1 VTIANLLDLRTGW
14 PASSSLAGLPGG
26 AASWAVAARVEGPTL
41 VVTGSEAEAIR
52 MADEVRFH
60 LDGGAPVSVLPPDD
74 VRPYDGMSPHP
85 DVIRS
90 RIRATLLLQ
99 RGQPCVVVCS
109 ARGLMTRVLNSHS
122 TRELTHTISTDDEID
137 REQFVQSLVVH
148 GYHGVAKVEEA
159 GTVARRGDV
168 VDIWP
173 VDSSHPYRIE
183 FFDDDVESIRH
194 LDAGTLRSGD
204 PVRALSIPPAR
215 EAVPNGSGLRRLGQ
229 HTAAMVDRLS
239 AGQATRRKVLQD
251 LRQGLWFP
259 GAEDYTAAMH
269 PLIDLWVLAEQLIV
283 VDPEDIAH
291 RLAAS
296 HGSIMDRWNGRSL
309 VDRPPV
315 DPAERYSD
323 VDRVRS
329 ALEDRGRFISSIALD
344 DAPDYQA
351 KANDSLFVGKGRL
364 APIVGRI
371 HRWLEDGWR
380 VALVAESRTR
390 AERITALLAPHGL
403 HPDAVARGQ
412 HTAPGT
418 AALWIGHLERGFHCD
433 SAAIA
438 IITASELFG
447 VKQRRAPVRKTL
459 KEATLGSVN
468 ELKVGDLVVHVRH
481 GVGRFERLKRIDLDG
496 TVQEYAEV
504 EYRGGDKMY
513 LPVTHLDEL
522 YRYRTMGNSTPRLD
536 KLGGDSWEKRKT
548 KVKDRVLRMAHDL
561 LEMHAVREVSKAH
574 AYVGDPVEFH
584 QFVETFPY
592 TETQDQAAAI
602 DEVLS
607 DLAVTTP
614 MDRLVVGDVGFGKTE
629 VAMRTAMRVVLEG
642 HQVAVLCPTT
652 VLAFQHRQTF
662 EKRFADT
669 GVRVSL
675 LSGHMSAEERR
686 GQLAAV
692 ANGSV
697 DIIIGTTSLL
707 TRDLRFK
714 RLGLVVVDEEH
725 RFGVRQKHKLKQL
738 SSAQPTGPVHYLAM
752 SATPIPR
759 TLHMALSGL
768 RKVSLITTPPPDR
781 RAVQTRLTRFNDAR
795 IREDVLQELGRG
807 GQVFFVHN
815 RVASIE
821 SMANHLR
828 KLIPEATIGVA
839 HGQMD
844 NAHLERTLMGF
855 INRDYHVLVCSTIIE
870 SGIDIPSVNTMIVNR
885 ADELGMAQLYQLRG
899 RVGRSHVRA
908 HCTLMIPA
916 DEPIHPTAKV
926 RLRALQEHSDL
937 GAGFAIATRDME
949 VRGSGTL
956 LGEAQHGH
964 IEAVGFDTYVEL
976 LEEAIAV
983 ARGDMSRKRLDP
995 QIEIP
1000 VATLIPEDWMP
1011 DLQDRLTAYRELATS
1026 RSTDQVRSVLSDWED
1041 RFGEPPPEVLNLG
1054 WAAEAKVR
1062 ARALGIAHIRWHQV
1076 RVDLD
1081 FDPSSP
1087 VSPETVVSMVN
1098 QDGQRFSLSPIPGQ
1112 EESGAR
1118 RLVVRFTPA
1127 EGEWPFRF
1135 LHSVFRQF
1143 EVRSSP
1149 DAVLS

>member
-1 VTIANLLDLRTGW
+1 M
-14 PASSSLAGLPGG
+14 AGLPAG
-26 AASWAVAARVEGPTL
+26 AAAWAIATRVDTPTL

-52 MADEVRFH
+52 LADEIRFH
-60 LDGGAPVSVLPPDD
+60 LDGAAPVAVLPPDD

-85 DVIRS
+85 DVIRG
-90 RIRATLLLQ
+90 RIASTLMLH
-99 RGQPCVVVCS
+99 RSHACVVVCS
-109 ARGLMTRVLNSHS
+109 ARAFLTRLLNAETIDH
-122 TRELTHTISTDDEID
+122 LTHTIRTNDEFD
-137 REQFVQSLVVH
+137 RERFVSSLVVH
-148 GYHGVAKVEEA
+148 GYHGVARVEDV
-159 GTVARRGDV
+159 GTVSSRGDV

-173 VDSSHPYRIE
+173 VASNRPYRIE
-183 FFDDDVESIRH
+183 FFDDEVESIRP
-194 LDAGTLRSGD
+194 LNPSSQRSD
-204 PVRALSIPPAR
+204 ESVEALSIPPAR
-215 EAVPNGSGLRRLGQ
+215 EAVPTPDALSRLGQ
-229 HTAAMVDRLS
+229 HTAAMVDQLG
-239 AGQATRRKVLQD
+239 AGQSTRRKVIQD

-259 GAEDYTAAMH
+259 AAEDYVAAMH
-269 PLIDLWVLAEQLIV
+269 PLVDSWTLSSAVIV
-283 VDPEDIAH
+283 VDPEDVFH
-291 RLAAS
+291 RIDAA

-315 DPAERYSD
+315 NPAQRYSGLD
-323 VDRVRS
+323 DARN
-329 ALEDRGRFISSIALD
+329 ALKHSTTAITPIALD
-344 DAPDYQA
+344 DSPDFKA
-351 KANDSLFVGKGRL
+351 RANDDLFVGKGQL
-364 APIVGRI
+364 APVVGRI
-371 HRWLEDGWR
+371 HQWLEDGWR
-380 VALVAESRTR
+380 VALVAETRTR
-390 AERITALLAPHGL
+390 AERLSALLAPHGL
-403 HPDAVARGQ
+403 HPQSTGAGQFVATG
-412 HTAPGT
+412 A
-418 AALWIGHLERGFHCD
+418 AALWIGNLERGFHCEP
-433 SAAIA
+433 AALA
-438 IITASELFG
+438 IVTASELFG
-447 VKQRRAPVRKTL
+447 AKQRRTVPRKTL

-504 EYRGGDKMY
+504 EYRGGDKMF
-513 LPVTHLDEL
+513 LPVTRLDEL
-522 YRYRTMGNSTPRLD
+522 YRYRSMGGSVPRLD
-536 KLGGDSWEKRKT
+536 KLGGESWEKRKG

-561 LEMHAVREVSKAH
+561 LEMHAVREVSEAH
-574 AYVGDPVEFH
+574 AYRGEPEAFQ
-584 QFVETFPY
+584 QFIETFPY

-602 DEVLS
+602 EEVLG
-607 DLAVTTP
+607 DLAQSTP
-614 MDRLVVGDVGFGKTE
+614 TDRLVVGDVGFGKTE
-629 VAMRTAMRVVLEG
+629 VAMRSAMRVVLEG

-652 VLAFQHRQTF
+652 VLAFQHLQTF
-662 EKRFADT
+662 TKRFADT
-669 GVRVSL
+669 GVRVEL
-675 LSGHMSAEERR
+675 LSGHRSTDARR
-686 GQLAAV
+686 NVLSDV
-692 ANGSV
+692 AQGKV

-707 TRDLRFK
+707 TRDLRFH

-738 SSAQPTGPVHYLAM
+738 TSAQPTGPVHYLAM

-781 RAVQTRLTRFNDAR
+781 RAVQTRLTQFNDER

-821 SMANHLR
+821 AMATHLR
-828 KLIPEATIGVA
+828 ELIPEAHIGVA

-844 NAHLERTLMGF
+844 SKQLERVLVGF
-855 INRDYHVLVCSTIIE
+855 INREFHVLVCSTIIE

-916 DEPIHPTAKV
+916 DEPINPTAKV

-937 GAGFAIATRDME
+937 GSGFAIATRDME

-976 LEEAIAV
+976 LEEAIAT

-995 QIEIP
+995 QIEVP

-1011 DLQDRLTAYRELATS
+1011 DLQDRLSAYRELAMS
-1026 RSTDQVRSVLSDWED
+1026 RSTDQVRSVLSDWEL

-1062 ARALGIAHIRWHQV
+1062 ARNLGIAHIRWHQV

-1087 VSPETVVSMVN
+1087 VSPETVVNLVN
-1098 QDGQRFSLSPIPGQ
+1098 RDGQRFSLAPIPGQ
-1112 EESGAR
+1112 EDSGAT

-1135 LHSVFRQF
+1135 LHWVFRQF
-1143 EVRSSP
+1143 ETEVES
-1149 DAVLS
+1149 

>member
-1 VTIANLLDLRTGW
+1 MTVANLLDLRTGW
-14 PASSSLAGLPGG
+14 PRVPALAGLPGG
-26 AASWAVAARVEGPTL
+26 AASWAIAAKVQNPTL
-41 VVTGSEAEAIR
+41 VVTGTEAEAIR
-52 MADEVRFH
+52 LANEVTFH
-60 LDGGAPVSVLPPDD
+60 LRGAAPVAVMPPDD
-74 VRPYDGMSPHP
+74 VRPYDGLSPHP
-85 DVIRS
+85 DAIRA
-90 RIRATLLLQ
+90 RIRASMLLHH
-99 RGQPCVVVCS
+99 GAPCVVVCS
-109 ARGLMTRVLNSHS
+109 ARALLTRILDSDSV
-122 TRELTHTISTDDEID
+122 RALTHTVSVDTEMD
-137 REQFVQSLVVH
+137 RERLVASLVVH
-148 GYHGVAKVEEA
+148 GYHGVARVAEP
-159 GTVARRGDV
+159 GTVSRRGDV
-168 VDIWP
+168 VDVWP
-173 VDSSHPYRIE
+173 TDAEGPYRIE
-183 FFDDDVESIRH
+183 FFDDEVESIRH
-194 LDAGTLRSGD
+194 LDATTLRSGGAIE
-204 PVRALSIPPAR
+204 RLRIPPAR
-215 EAVPNGSGLRRLGQ
+215 EAVPTPDALRNLSQ
-229 HTAAMVDRLS
+229 HTAEMVDRMG
-239 AGQATRRKVLQD
+239 AGQSTRRKVLQD

-259 GAEDYTAAMH
+259 GAEDYVGGMH
-269 PLIDLWVLAEQLIV
+269 PLVDAWSLTKDIVV
-283 VDPEDIAH
+283 VDPEEVAH
-291 RLAAS
+291 RLDAA
-296 HGSIMDRWNGRSL
+296 HGSTMDRWNGCSL

-315 DPAERYSD
+315 DPAVRHGDLESVRTVLHERATGI
-323 VDRVRS
+323 S
-329 ALEDRGRFISSIALD
+329 AIALD
-344 DAPDYQA
+344 DAPDYRAQS
-351 KANDSLFVGKGRL
+351 NDRLFIGKGQM
-364 APIVGRI
+364 APVVGRI

-390 AERITALLAPHGL
+390 AERVSALLAPHGL
-403 HPDAVARGQ
+403 NPERTDGGQ
-412 HTAPGT
+412 FTAAGKV
-418 AALWIGHLERGFHCD
+418 ALWIGGLERGFHCE
-433 SAAIA
+433 AAALA
-438 IITASELFG
+438 IVTASELFG
-447 VKQRRAPVRKTL
+447 AKKRRAPVRKTL

-481 GVGRFERLKRIDLDG
+481 GVGRFERLKKIDLDG
-496 TVQEYAEV
+496 TTQEYAEV

-513 LPVTHLDEL
+513 LPVTRLDEL

-536 KLGGDSWEKRKT
+536 KLGGESWEKRKG
-548 KVKDRVLRMAHDL
+548 KVKDRVLRMAHEL
-561 LEMHAVREVSKAH
+561 LEMHAVREVSEAH
-574 AYVGDPVEFH
+574 AYPGEPPAVH
-584 QFVETFPY
+584 QFVETFPF

-602 DEVLS
+602 EEVMA
-607 DLAVTTP
+607 DLGSSTP

-629 VAMRTAMRVVLEG
+629 VAMRSAMRVVLEG

-662 EKRFADT
+662 QKRFADT
-669 GVRVSL
+669 GVSIEL
-675 LSGHMSAEERR
+675 LSGHLGADERR
-686 GQLAAV
+686 AKLARV
-692 ANGSV
+692 ADGTV
-697 DIIIGTTSLL
+697 DIVIGTTSLL
-707 TRDLRFK
+707 TRDLRFR

-725 RFGVRQKHKLKQL
+725 RFGVRQKHKLKQMT
-738 SSAQPTGPVHYLAM
+738 SAQPTGPVHYLAM

-781 RAVQTRLTRFNDAR
+781 RAVQTRLTQFNDAR
-795 IREDVLQELGRG
+795 IREDVMQELGRG

-821 SMANHLR
+821 SMANRLR
-828 KLIPEATIGVA
+828 ELIPEATIAVA

-844 NAHLERTLMGF
+844 STHLERTLLGF
-855 INRDYHVLVCSTIIE
+855 IKREFHVLVCSTIIE

-995 QIEIP
+995 QIEVPI
-1000 VATLIPEDWMP
+1000 ATLIPEDWMP
-1011 DLQDRLTAYRELATS
+1011 DIQDRLTAYRELATS
-1026 RSTDQVRSVLSDWED
+1026 RSTDEVRSVLSDWED

-1062 ARALGIAHIRWHQV
+1062 ARHLGIAHIRWHQV

-1081 FDPSSP
+1081 FDASSP
-1087 VSPETVVSMVN
+1087 VPPEAVVALVN
-1098 QDGQRFSLSPIPGQ
+1098 QDGQRFNLAPIPGQ
-1112 EESGAR
+1112 ESSGAT

-1135 LHSVFRQF
+1135 LHWIFRQF
-1143 EVRSSP
+1143 E
-1149 DAVLS
+1149 AGLSAAD